1 MLKKRI
7 IPCLDIKNGRTVKGI
22 HFEGLRD
29 AGDPVML
36 ARKYVLDGADEL
48 VFLDISA
55 THEKRKTLAA
65 LVRRI
70 AGEINIPFTVGGG
83 ICSLE
88 DVSVLIRSGADKISI
103 NAAAVSNPGLI
114 RQIADQFGSQCVV
127 VAVDTKLVAGEW
139 LVFVNGGRSV
149 TALNAVDWA
158 LQAEQMG
165 AGEILLTSMNNDGT
179 KAGFAL
185 DITARISDVL
195 HIPVVASGGAG
206 SADDFRLLFEQTKAS
221 AGLAASIFHYDT
233 LPISTLK
240 KYLTTQNIPVR

>member
-7 IPCLDIKNGRTVKGI
+7 IPCLDIKDGRTVKGI

-29 AGDPVML
+29 AGDPVAL
-36 ARKYVLDGADEL
+36 ARKYMLDGADEL

-65 LVRRI
+65 LVSRV

-83 ICSLE
+83 INSPE
-88 DVSVLIRSGADKISI
+88 DVAALIRSGADKVSV
-103 NAAAVSNPGLI
+103 NSAAVSNPGLI

-127 VAVDTKLVAGEW
+127 VAVDTKLVDGEW

-179 KAGFAL
+179 KKGFAL
-185 DITARISDVL
+185 DITGMISDAL
-195 HIPVVASGGAG
+195 HIPVIASGGAG

-233 LPISTLK
+233 LPIPTLK